1 MLMKAESAEIAIIV
15 ARSCVKLHNSDWFS
29 PGSLNQLEEP
39 YYKFHNY
46 IVFRKLRQSS
56 VVTHF
61 EFGQ

>member
-46 IVFRKLRQSS
+46 I
-56 VVTHF
+56 
-61 EFGQ
+61 